1 MVKNVV
7 NCADKYAKNM
17 AVSKI
22 VLDDLQVLK
31 REEQELQAE
40 VRELE
45 LEKQCYEQRVGLWSA
60 KIKELRERII
70 EELSIKR
77 QLEK

>member
-7 NCADKYAKNM
+7 NCADKYAKNI

-31 REEQELQAE
+31 REEQEL
-40 VRELE
+40 
-45 LEKQCYEQRVGLWSA
+45 
-60 KIKELRERII
+60 
-70 EELSIKR
+70 
-77 QLEK
+77 